1 MHGGR
6 NFGVRG
12 KVEDSNFS
20 GGMWSRVE
28 GALSNP
34 WLCPPL
40 LCEEGDFPLEPVEGD
55 TELRRLLGNSRVL
68 VLKDSLLD
76 GGRLGIGGPGGP
88 GGPCGLGGVGGPLLK
103 SLKLRS

>member
-1 MHGGR
+1 ME
-6 NFGVRG
+6 V
-12 KVEDSNFS
+12 SNCS
-20 GGMWSRVE
+20 GGMWSRVG

-34 WLCPPL
+34 LPCPPR
-40 LCEEGDFPLEPVEGD
+40 LCEDGDFPLEAVEGD

-68 VLKDSLLD
+68 MLNDSLRD

-88 GGPCGLGGVGGPLLK
+88 GGPCGLGGVGGPLLR